1 MAESSVVKKGAS
13 IFLQWMP
20 VLLEGTT
27 MSIYSQNTDV
37 GWVRKAVGDSL
48 KGREVLWTHLF
59 VFVLFLIN

>member
-37 GWVRKAVGDSL
+37 G
-48 KGREVLWTHLF
+48 
-59 VFVLFLIN
+59 